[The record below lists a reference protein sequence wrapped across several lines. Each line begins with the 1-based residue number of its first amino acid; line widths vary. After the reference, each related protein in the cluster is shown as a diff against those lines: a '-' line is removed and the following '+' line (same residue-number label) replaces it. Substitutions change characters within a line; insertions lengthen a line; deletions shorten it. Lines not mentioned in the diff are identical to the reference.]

1 MIVIVISQ
9 VCMYYIIT
17 FTPLKNKINAT
28 LQAKQKESR
37 LKEFGAKR
45 RWGNRDLIE
54 MILVT
59 KRGLEGKQLQ
69 KSEKMEIRNVFNR
82 YKIASKT
89 HTHTHT
95 CTRTPKAGQSIRKKW
110 LTVKWTRLMDSQ
122 LNHIPSY
129 F

>member
-1 MIVIVISQ
+1 MLSPHTHSKVCKTVEVLINLIVIVTSQ
-9 VCMYYIIT
+9 VCVYYIIT

-89 HTHTHT
+89 HTHTHAHA
-95 CTRTPKAGQSIRKKW
+95 PQKQANQ
-110 LTVKWTRLMDSQ
+110 
-122 LNHIPSY
+122 
-129 F
+129 